1 MGNKRFGISISTKD
15 KSTKIIN
22 GIVQHDTGNVF
33 YMTITEDGSPVDLSD
48 TVEIIF
54 NIKKPDGSEVIDSTG
69 EKLRTIVAEQ
79 GQIEFTCDGECVT
92 AVGLHVCTLSFYDTG
107 GAKITTARFDY
118 YVAESLET
126 TDIGSYSSYPIFQ
139 QMITAFNE
147 KLTASESMLDQAA
160 QFVNQCVDYTSGNYV
175 TQSEFD
181 YFKDNEAALGSEEI
195 LDDEDIVTDI
205 LDMFEFTELSLDAA
219 WATGSYV
226 KYALIDSDLIV
237 FIDIAPE
244 SDISTGTVVG
254 TLPGGYRPSSGVSL
268 SIDGGTITIG
278 TDGVIQVEPDIVIAA
293 NTEIDNIYYG
303 G

>member
-22 GIVQHDTGNVF
+22 GIVQYDTGNVF

-54 NIKKPDGSEVIDSTG
+54 NIKKPDGNEVIDSTG
-69 EKLRTIVAEQ
+69 EKLRTIAAEQ

-126 TDIGSYSSYPIFQ
+126 TDTGSYSSYPLFQ
-139 QMITAFNE
+139 QMVTSFASYYENITEMVDNAE
-147 KLTASESMLDQAA
+147 Y
-160 QFVNQCVDYTSGNYV
+160 FVDQCVDYTSGNYV

-181 YFKDNEAALGSEEI
+181 FFKDNEAALIPEETPN
-195 LDDEDIVTDI
+195 DEEPVTDI

-244 SDISTGTVVG
+244 SDISTDTVVG
-254 TLPGGYRPSSGVSL
+254 TLPGGYRPSSEVSL

-278 TDGVIQVEPDIVIAA
+278 TDGVIQVEPDIAIAA

>member
-22 GIVQHDTGNVF
+22 GIVQYDTGNVF

-54 NIKKPDGSEVIDSTG
+54 NIKKPDGNEVIDSTG
-69 EKLRTIVAEQ
+69 EKLRTIAAEQ

-92 AVGLHVCTLSFYDTG
+92 AVGLHVCTLSFYDIG

-126 TDIGSYSSYPIFQ
+126 TDTGSYSSYPLFQ
-139 QMITAFNE
+139 QMVTSF
-147 KLTASESMLDQAA
+147 ASYYEGMADMVNNAEY
-160 QFVNQCVDYTSGNYV
+160 FVNQCVDYTSGNYV

-181 YFKDNEAALGSEEI
+181 FFKDNEAALIPEETPNG
-195 LDDEDIVTDI
+195 EEPVTDI

-244 SDISTGTVVG
+244 SAISTGTAVG
-254 TLPGGYRPSSGVSL
+254 TLPGGYRPSSEVSL

-278 TDGVIQVEPDIVIAA
+278 ADGVIQVEPDIAIAA

>member
-22 GIVQHDTGNVF
+22 GIVQYDTGNVF

-54 NIKKPDGSEVIDSTG
+54 NIKKPDGNEVIDSTG
-69 EKLRTIVAEQ
+69 EKLRTIAAEQ

-126 TDIGSYSSYPIFQ
+126 TDTGSYSSYPIFQ
-139 QMITAFNE
+139 QMVTSF
-147 KLTASESMLDQAA
+147 ASYYDNIAEMVDNAEY
-160 QFVNQCVDYTSGNYV
+160 FVDQCVDYTSGNYV

-181 YFKDNEAALGSEEI
+181 FFKDNEAALIPEET
-195 LDDEDIVTDI
+195 LDDEDLVTDI
-205 LDMFEFTELSLDAA
+205 LDMFEFTELSLEEA
-219 WATGSYV
+219 WATGSYA

-244 SDISTGTVVG
+244 SNISTYTAVG
-254 TLPGGYRPSSGVSL
+254 TLPEGYRPSSEVSL

-278 TDGVIQVEPDIVIAA
+278 TDGVIQVEPDITIEA